1 MTSSRKLAF
10 VIAIFALW
18 VLPFTVDSQSPPQS
32 IPEQAGSV
40 IRVSSNLVAV
50 PVLVMDAAGH
60 PVLNLSLADF
70 RVEKDGQTQKIV
82 RLSEPGATP
91 IEMALLV
98 DVSGSVR
105 ERLEFEKQA
114 AAAFLREVL
123 RPVDSVSVFS
133 IGLDPKMVQ
142 ARTSNVETAVA
153 AVMSMTPTREAT
165 AFYGTLVEATAY
177 LARAGDPGARRVLVV
192 ISDGEDNHS
201 EKIRFADAQHSLMRN
216 DCMFYSINPGGA
228 AIELN
233 LIALRAQQQ
242 MAALASE
249 IGGAFVV
256 GTHEQL
262 PAVFQRIV
270 AELRAQYML
279 GFYFTDER
287 ADGGFRQLAVQV
299 PSRPEL
305 RVRARQGYY
314 APQGSW

>member
-1 MTSSRKLAF
+1 MITTL
-10 VIAIFALW
+10 ALW
-18 VLPFTVDSQSPPQS
+18 LAAFLLQPQGHAQLPSKPDQP
-32 IPEQAGSV
+32 GSV

-50 PVLVMDAAGH
+50 PVLVMDASGR
-60 PVLNLSLADF
+60 PVLDLSLADF
-70 RVEKDGQTQKIV
+70 RVEKDGQTQNIV

-105 ERLEFEKQA
+105 DRFVFEQQA
-114 AAAFLREVL
+114 AAAFLREVM
-123 RPVDSVSVFS
+123 RPGDSVSVFS
-133 IGLDPKMVQ
+133 IGNGPKLAQ
-142 ARTSNVETAVA
+142 PRTSNVNA
-153 AVMSMTPTREAT
+153 AVRAVMTLEPTKEAT
-165 AFYGTLVEATAY
+165 AFYESLVESASY

-201 EKIRFADAQHSLMRN
+201 SAKIRFADAQHALMRD
-216 DCMFYSINPGGA
+216 DCMFYSINPGGTS
-228 AIELN
+228 IELN
-233 LIALRAQQQ
+233 LIAARAQQR
-242 MAALASE
+242 MADLASE

-256 GTHEQL
+256 GSHEQL
-262 PAVFQRIV
+262 PAVFRRIV

-287 ADGGFRQLAVQV
+287 TDGGFRHIAVQV